1 MPVHFQSG
9 LFCSEA
15 TGQVWRS
22 WLGGLNGVSQDIRV
36 LLGHVEGRCCPQTSL
51 CLSSLHR
58 AQSRGKVST
67 APWAREPPGPLY
79 RTACS
84 GEQGPWAGMPREGLS
99 KSQSHIH
106 SPDAHSQRITESLA
120 VLLYTASEIKELDRP
135 ATTRVNAVHISWT
148 REAQGKKGLISLK
161 ANKQTDLGLCCWKIL
176 RDGIADCH
184 NCLLRNMYAG
194 QEATVRTG
202 HGTADQF
209 KIGKGVW
216 QGCNCHPACLIY
228 TQSTSCEMPG
238 WRKHRQ

>member
-1 MPVHFQSG
+1 MEKLTRGPEWCQPRHKSFAG
-9 LFCSEA
+9 PRG
-15 TGQVWRS
+15 GQVLS
-22 WLGGLNGVSQDIRV
+22 TNKFVP
-36 LLGHVEGRCCPQTSL
+36 LLPTQSPEQGQGQHCPL
-51 CLSSLHR
+51 
-58 AQSRGKVST
+58 
-67 APWAREPPGPLY
+67 AREPPWPLY
-79 RTACS
+79 RTACA

-120 VLLYTASEIKELDRP
+120 VLLYNGYGTASEIKELDRP

-216 QGCNCHPACLIY
+216 QGRNCHPACLIY